1 MLAVLFSFF
10 LLLVSF
16 IYGFLIRLILSCYQT
31 GLFKSS
37 KPDCRVISVGNI
49 TWGGTGK
56 TPLIEVITRF
66 LKQKG
71 KSPAILIRGYGKD
84 EVYML
89 KDKFRDTP
97 VLASRDRI
105 KIAQDARKRYSANTI
120 ILDDGFQHW
129 RMARDLDIVL
139 IDATCPF
146 GNRRMIP
153 RGMLREPLSSLSRA
167 DVFVLT
173 KTDLVGTN
181 NIELIKQELRKHN
194 LEAAIYE
201 ARHMPTFLRSLD
213 RCEKLELPIIK
224 NQQIAVISGIASPRS
239 FAQTL
244 TLLGAKISLKFYFP
258 DHYHYSQEDLER
270 IERQCLKQ
278 QIETVVTTEKDAA
291 KLTVLLKSKRLKLKL
306 LVLYI
311 ELKIVKDEEK
321 FFRFLLSG
329 ADAERPYS
337 ILVLN
342 DGKAGHLN
350 QSRAVAAIIRK
361 RKRDLGKSDVQVST
375 EIVEV
380 KFKNTFC
387 RLLLKLSAI
396 FSGPYCRKCFSCVR
410 FCLQKN
416 SFCELMQAPCDIVV
430 SAGSSLAS
438 VNLFLGFKNKA
449 RKVVL
454 MKPSLLS
461 SNRFDLMITPE
472 HDRVKPKNNV
482 VVTKIAPNLI
492 NQQYLQ
498 DQAKILTRNCELS
511 SYAKVSS
518 FALRATEDRSEDR
531 RTTNNKGP
539 TIGVLIGGDTAKYS
553 ITVELMSKVISQL
566 KQAAESLNCQLLI
579 STSRRTPKMAEGL
592 LKKNFL
598 NFPRCKLLVIANEK
612 NIPEAV
618 GGILG
623 LSDIVVVSGESVS
636 MVSEAVSAQRPVLV
650 FNPEKKLKGLT
661 KQEKFL
667 EGLEKEK
674 ILKIVQ
680 PENLFS
686 KIGKVWKNKPKRAKI
701 QDRELIYQAISRLI

>member
-1 MLAVLFSFF
+1 
-10 LLLVSF
+10 
-16 IYGFLIRLILSCYQT
+16 
-31 GLFKSS
+31 
-37 KPDCRVISVGNI
+37 
-49 TWGGTGK
+49 
-56 TPLIEVITRF
+56 
-66 LKQKG
+66 
-71 KSPAILIRGYGKD
+71 
-84 EVYML
+84 
-89 KDKFRDTP
+89 
-97 VLASRDRI
+97 
-105 KIAQDARKRYSANTI
+105 
-120 ILDDGFQHW
+120 
-129 RMARDLDIVL
+129 MARDLDIVL

-146 GNRRMIP
+146 GNRRIIP

-173 KTDLVGTN
+173 KADLVGAN
-181 NIELIKQELRKHN
+181 DIELIKQELRKHN

-201 ARHMPTFLRSLD
+201 ARHMPIFLRRLD
-213 RCEKLELPIIK
+213 TYEKLELPIIK
-224 NQQIAVISGIASPRS
+224 DQQIAVISGIASPES

-270 IERQCLKQ
+270 IERQCLKH

-291 KLTVLLKSKRLKLKL
+291 KLAVLLKSKRLKLKL

-321 FFRFLLSG
+321 FFRFLLTPLGSENVTGVSG
-329 ADAERPYS
+329 ADYS
-337 ILVLN
+337 ILILS

-361 RKRDLGKSDVQVST
+361 RKRDLGKSDDQVSA
-375 EIVEV
+375 EIIEV
-380 KFKNTFC
+380 KFKNRFC

-396 FSGPYCRKCFSCVR
+396 FSGPYCRRCFSCVR

-449 RKVVL
+449 RRVVL

-498 DQAKILTRNCELS
+498 DQAKALKTRYKILDTRYQN
-511 SYAKVSS
+511 
-518 FALRATEDRSEDR
+518 
-531 RTTNNKGP
+531 GP

-553 ITVELMSKVISQL
+553 ITVELISKVVSQL

-579 STSRRTPKMAEGL
+579 STSRRTPKMTEEL
-592 LKKNFL
+592 LKKDFL
-598 NFPRCKLLVIANEK
+598 NFPRCKLLIIANEK

-686 KIGKVWKNKPKRAKI
+686 KIGKVWKDKPKRAKI

>member
-1 MLAVLFSFF
+1 
-10 LLLVSF
+10 
-16 IYGFLIRLILSCYQT
+16 
-31 GLFKSS
+31 
-37 KPDCRVISVGNI
+37 
-49 TWGGTGK
+49 
-56 TPLIEVITRF
+56 
-66 LKQKG
+66 
-71 KSPAILIRGYGKD
+71 
-84 EVYML
+84 
-89 KDKFRDTP
+89 
-97 VLASRDRI
+97 
-105 KIAQDARKRYSANTI
+105 
-120 ILDDGFQHW
+120 
-129 RMARDLDIVL
+129 
-139 IDATCPF
+139 
-146 GNRRMIP
+146 
-153 RGMLREPLSSLSRA
+153 
-167 DVFVLT
+167 
-173 KTDLVGTN
+173 
-181 NIELIKQELRKHN
+181 
-194 LEAAIYE
+194 
-201 ARHMPTFLRSLD
+201 
-213 RCEKLELPIIK
+213 
-224 NQQIAVISGIASPRS
+224 
-239 FAQTL
+239 
-244 TLLGAKISLKFYFP
+244 
-258 DHYHYSQEDLER
+258 
-270 IERQCLKQ
+270 
-278 QIETVVTTEKDAA
+278 
-291 KLTVLLKSKRLKLKL
+291 
-306 LVLYI
+306 
-311 ELKIVKDEEK
+311 
-321 FFRFLLSG
+321 
-329 ADAERPYS
+329 
-337 ILVLN
+337 
-342 DGKAGHLN
+342 
-350 QSRAVAAIIRK
+350 
-361 RKRDLGKSDVQVST
+361 
-375 EIVEV
+375 
-380 KFKNTFC
+380 
-387 RLLLKLSAI
+387 
-396 FSGPYCRKCFSCVR
+396 
-410 FCLQKN
+410 
-416 SFCELMQAPCDIVV
+416 MQAPCNIVV

-498 DQAKILTRNCELS
+498 DQAKILTRNCEL
-511 SYAKVSS
+511 
-518 FALRATEDRSEDR
+518 

-553 ITVELMSKVISQL
+553 ITVELMSKVVSQL

-579 STSRRTPKMAEGL
+579 STSRRTPKMAEEL

-686 KIGKVWKNKPKRAKI
+686 KIGKVWKDKPKRAKI